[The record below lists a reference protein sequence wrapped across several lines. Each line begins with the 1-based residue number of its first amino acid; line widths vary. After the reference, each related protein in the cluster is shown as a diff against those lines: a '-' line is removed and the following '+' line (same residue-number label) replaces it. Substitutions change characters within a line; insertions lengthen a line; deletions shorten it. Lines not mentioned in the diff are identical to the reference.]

1 MDTKSLVPERKTSSF
16 MISDI
21 LAMDTKSRSLPPPP
35 PTCSVSNNAWQDVS
49 SDDNSPTDSGLGDCK
64 ERPDSPSVDADSPPS
79 SQNSKQSMHLFHCRI
94 PRVCIYIYKYNILA
108 KCLSCFVTLTYIY
121 FYIIFRKQ
129 FCWKIEKETAQS
141 SILFCASHR
150 A

>member
-1 MDTKSLVPERKTSSF
+1 MDSKSLVPERKTSF

-21 LAMDTKSRSLPPPP
+21 LDTKPRLLPPP

-79 SQNSKQSMHLFHCRI
+79 SQNSEQGKYSLLLIHV
-94 PRVCIYIYKYNILA
+94 RVCVYNRLA
-108 KCLSCFVTLTYIY
+108 KYLSCFVTIT
-121 FYIIFRKQ
+121 
-129 FCWKIEKETAQS
+129 
-141 SILFCASHR
+141 
-150 A
+150 